1 MTPSSQT
8 LRKECRT
15 HFVIQV
21 ISGDP
26 GIYAPNERTTG
37 SPVVRS
43 REFGTQASS
52 RKCEVEAGR
61 TDSRDVTDPC
71 DRPRRIEHAYLC
83 QFLLSLKRFEGDD
96 MNRMPHEDRDVEV
109 SKPADAM

>member
-1 MTPSSQT
+1 MTPSQT

-52 RKCEVEAGR
+52 RKYEVEAGR
-61 TDSRDVTDPC
+61 TDSRDVMGSC
-71 DRPRRIEHAYLC
+71 DRPRRMEHAYLC
-83 QFLLSLKRFEGDD
+83 QFLFSLERFERDE
-96 MNRMPHEDRDVEV
+96 MHLMPHKDRDVEV
-109 SKPADAM
+109 SKPADDM